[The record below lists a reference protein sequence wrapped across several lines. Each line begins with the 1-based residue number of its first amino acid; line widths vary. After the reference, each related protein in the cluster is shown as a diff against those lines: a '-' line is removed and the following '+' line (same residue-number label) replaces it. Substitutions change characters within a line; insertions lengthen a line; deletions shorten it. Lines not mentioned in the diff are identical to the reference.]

1 MKNFNKKNTNETQ
14 NSEEIYSTVNYSDQF
29 DKETKKSY
37 LNVINFHEK
46 PKKKND
52 PLTHFLA
59 LPLSSKSLTKSLEKI
74 KNSLTEDIPLSMF
87 RNHLLAHLTICT
99 LRLPSYGKIKD
110 AISLLHTLK
119 QDISKISNNKKIH
132 IRFRGLGTFP
142 QESTQCRV
150 VYLKPSIEE
159 SSSALFPL
167 CEFLMKKFV
176 EAKFSD
182 SNLLVLHSTILNT
195 RYEKNYAK
203 KDKFIDASPLIEKFP
218 SNFLFAD
225 VTVDKICIFKL
236 GACQTKEGLK
246 YESISEVNI
255 L

>member
-1 MKNFNKKNTNETQ
+1 SF
-14 NSEEIYSTVNYSDQF
+14 
-29 DKETKKSY
+29 
-37 LNVINFHEK
+37 
-46 PKKKND
+46 KND
-52 PLTHFLA
+52 HLTHFLA
-59 LPLSSKSLTKSLEKI
+59 LPLSSKSLKKSLEKI

-99 LRLPSYGKIKD
+99 LRLPSYGKTKD
-110 AISLLHTLK
+110 AISLLHALK
-119 QDISKISNNKKIH
+119 DEISKISNNKKIH

-159 SSSALFPL
+159 SSPTLFPL
-167 CEFLMKKFV
+167 CEFLIKKFV
-176 EAKFSD
+176 EANLSD
-182 SNLLVLHSTILNT
+182 SSILVLHSTILNT
-195 RYEKNYAK
+195 RYEKTYAK
-203 KDKFIDASPLIEKFP
+203 KNRLIDASPLMDKFP
-218 SNFLFAD
+218 PHFLFGD

-236 GACQTKEGLK
+236 GARETKEGLK